1 VDSAT
6 TCNQMNEVKDAII
19 ASATEQFRGLF
30 ETNFEAIRK
39 AATESFIDDTEQHDL
54 RAKVAVNVEFDAISE
69 VSRVTVKLGWSARYR
84 DESEA
89 EVDPLQTKLK
99 LDGGAE

>member
-1 VDSAT
+1 
-6 TCNQMNEVKDAII
+6 MNEVRDAII
-19 ASATEQFRGLF
+19 NSATEQFRGLF

-39 AATESFIDDTEQHDL
+39 AATESFIDDDAQHEL
-54 RAKVAVNVEFDAISE
+54 RAKVAVNVEFDAVSE
-69 VSRVTVKLGWSARYR
+69 VSRVTVKLAWIARYR

-99 LDGGAE
+99 LEGGAE